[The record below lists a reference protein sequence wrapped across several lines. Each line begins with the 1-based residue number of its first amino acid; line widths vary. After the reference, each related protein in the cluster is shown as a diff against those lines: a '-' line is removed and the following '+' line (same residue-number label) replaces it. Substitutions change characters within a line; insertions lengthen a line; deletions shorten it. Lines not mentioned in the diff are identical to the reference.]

1 MFLDHPIDPPKISN
15 DAWDIEFPADLKYTI
30 KSNQGV
36 FNVFVDEECTKPL
49 NYPYIKLD
57 QFVQDMQIMCNM
69 IADGPL

>member
-1 MFLDHPIDPPKISN
+1 MIFLDHPIDPPKIS
-15 DAWDIEFPADLKYTI
+15 AWDIEFPADLNYTM

-36 FNVFVDEECTKPL
+36 FNVFKDTNCTENL
-49 NYPYIKLD
+49 NYSYIKLE